1 MGKRMQG
8 AKAAAAGFGAFGLIM
23 SSSLPALDSDAKQP
37 IYIEADRA
45 TYDENTGETVYI
57 GNVQSTQ
64 GSLVVNSDQMTVYQ
78 KDGVTEKVVAIG
90 KPVRLKQTPEGGGD
104 DINGTSAR
112 AEYFPEQNLLILLDK
127 AVVIQGNI
135 TTESDRIEYD
145 SGKGLAK
152 AGSPNSNT
160 KRVHVTI
167 QPKDGAE

>member
-1 MGKRMQG
+1 MGKTMTA
-8 AKAAAAGFGAFGLIM
+8 AKVLASGFGVLAAVL
-23 SSSLPALDSDAKQP
+23 SVSTLALDSDSREP

-57 GNVQSTQ
+57 GNVQATQ

-78 KDGVTEKVVAIG
+78 KDGVTQKVVATG

-104 DINGTSAR
+104 DMTGTSAR
-112 AEYFPEQNLLILLDK
+112 AEYFPEEGLLILLDK
-127 AVVIQGNI
+127 AVVIQGKI

-145 SGKGLAK
+145 SAKGLAK
-152 AGSPNSNT
+152 AGSANSNT

-167 QPKDGAE
+167 QPK

>member
-1 MGKRMQG
+1 MRR
-8 AKAAAAGFGAFGLIM
+8 AKALAVGFGSVVAAV
-23 SSSLPALDSDAKQP
+23 SLSAEALDSDSKEP

-57 GNVQSTQ
+57 GNVQATQ

-78 KDGVTEKVVAIG
+78 KEGTTDKVIAIG
-90 KPVRLKQTPEGGGD
+90 KPVRLKQTPEGGGED
-104 DINGTSAR
+104 MNGTAAR
-112 AEYFPEQNLLILLDK
+112 AEYFPEQNLLILLEQ

-135 TTESDRIEYD
+135 TTASDRIEYD
-145 SGKGLAK
+145 SGRGLAK

-167 QPKDGAE
+167 QPKDQ

>member
-1 MGKRMQG
+1 MGKTMN
-8 AKAAAAGFGAFGLIM
+8 AARVVAAGLGLLAAVLSV
-23 SSSLPALDSDAKQP
+23 SSRALDSDSKEP

-45 TYDENTGETVYI
+45 TYDETTGETVYI
-57 GNVQSTQ
+57 GNVQATQ

-78 KDGVTEKVVAIG
+78 KDGVTQKVVALG

-104 DINGTSAR
+104 DMTGTSAR
-112 AEYFPEQNLLILLDK
+112 AEYFPEEGLLILLDK

-145 SGKGLAK
+145 SAKGLAK
-152 AGSPNSNT
+152 AGSASSNT

-167 QPKDGAE
+167 QPK

>member
-1 MGKRMQG
+1 MGKTMTA
-8 AKAAAAGFGAFGLIM
+8 AKVLASGFGVLAAVL
-23 SSSLPALDSDAKQP
+23 SVSTRALDSDSREP

-57 GNVQSTQ
+57 GNVQATQ

-78 KDGVTEKVVAIG
+78 KDGVTQKVVATG

-104 DINGTSAR
+104 DMTGTSAR
-112 AEYFPEQNLLILLDK
+112 AEYFPEEGLLILLDK
-127 AVVIQGNI
+127 AVVIQGKI

-145 SGKGLAK
+145 SAKGLAK
-152 AGSPNSNT
+152 AGSANSNT

-167 QPKDGAE
+167 QPK